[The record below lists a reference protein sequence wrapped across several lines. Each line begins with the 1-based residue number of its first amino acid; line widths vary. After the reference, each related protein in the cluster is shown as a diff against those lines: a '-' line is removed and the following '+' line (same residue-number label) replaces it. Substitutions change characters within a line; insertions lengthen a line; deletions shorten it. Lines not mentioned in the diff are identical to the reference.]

1 MNPETTIRPDSEL
14 AELDIEAAITT
25 GLAEGG
31 AAHGNLAT
39 ATSLTHAAADRNRA
53 TATSLT
59 HAAITSHNLATAA
72 SLANDSRSTETSLA
86 QDGTARRHLFTAAA
100 IAAALR
106 LEPYGTGPYP
116 LRFLARY
123 VRAAGRT
130 AALALP
136 EPLAGAHPTIFAR
149 QWLSAASTVDNGLAG
164 DQAFAQWLDM
174 VAAIIAIR
182 RHTR

>member
-1 MNPETTIRPDSEL
+1 MNPETAIRPDSEL
-14 AELDIEAAITT
+14 AELDIEAAIAKGLADDSNRVTVAAT
-25 GLAEGG
+25 GLAQDG
-31 AAHGNLAT
+31 ATHGNLAT
-39 ATSLTHAAADRNRA
+39 ATRLADDGR
-53 TATSLT
+53 S
-59 HAAITSHNLATAA
+59 TAA
-72 SLANDSRSTETSLA
+72 GVA
-86 QDGTARRHLFTAAA
+86 QDGAARRQLFTAAA

-123 VRAAGRT
+123 VRAAGRS

-136 EPLAGAHPTIFAR
+136 EPLVGEHPAIFAR
-149 QWLSAASTVDNGLAG
+149 QWLSAASTVDDGLAG

-182 RHTR
+182 RRTR